1 MTEAQGRVTLWGVE
15 VFLAVAEEGSISA
28 AARRLGVS
36 PSAISQQLA
45 GIESALGAALLDRS
59 NRPLALTAAG
69 SVFRP
74 HAQAMLN
81 AEAEARAA
89 LTRADLR
96 GLVTLR
102 LGVIEDFDAQV
113 TPRLLS
119 ALASDLP
126 GCRFILETGPSH
138 RLLDMLETRA
148 LDIAVTAEYGPQ
160 TRPET
165 RLEDWREVHPL
176 MQEPFVAVLP
186 AKGTFDAPFIQYT
199 TRHMMGRQIAAHL
212 AAQGLAPVQR
222 FELDSYRAILSMVA
236 EGEGWSILTP
246 LALDHGTRFIQSIRV
261 EPLPLAPMARRL
273 TLSARQGA
281 LAEIPARISQHLRQ
295 LIATGVM
302 ASAHQ
307 NMPWLRPDLRLL

>member
-15 VFLAVAEEGSISA
+15 VYLAVAEEGSISA
-28 AARRLGVS
+28 AARRLAVS

-45 GIESALGAALLDRS
+45 GIEAALGAALIDRS

-69 SVFRP
+69 VVFRP

-113 TPRLLS
+113 TPRLLT

-148 LDIAVTAEYGPQ
+148 LDIAVTAEYGDPI
-160 TRPET
+160 PAEP
-165 RLEDWREVHPL
+165 WREVHPL

-186 AKGTFDAPFIQYT
+186 LKGTFEAPFIQYT
-199 TRHMMGRQIAAHL
+199 TRHLMGRQIAAHL
-212 AAQGLAPVQR
+212 AGQGLTTVQR

-246 LALDHGTRFIQSIRV
+246 LALDHGTRFMQAIRV
-261 EPLPLAPMARRL
+261 EPLPVAPMARRL
-273 TLSARQGA
+273 NLSARQGA
-281 LAEIPARISQHLRQ
+281 LGDIPARISHHLRQ
-295 LIATGVM
+295 LIERGVI

-307 NMPWLRPDLRLL
+307 SMPWLSPGLRLL

>member
-1 MTEAQGRVTLWGVE
+1 MTEASGRVTLWGVE
-15 VFLAVAEEGSISA
+15 VFLTVAEEGSISA

-36 PSAISQQLA
+36 ASAISQQLA
-45 GIESALGAALLDRS
+45 GIEAALGAALLDRS
-59 NRPLALTAAG
+59 NRPLALTSTG
-69 SVFRP
+69 VVFRP

-89 LTRADLR
+89 LARVDLR

-119 ALASDLP
+119 ALARDLP

-148 LDIAVTAEYGPQ
+148 LDIAVTAEYGPPMP
-160 TRPET
+160 PEP
-165 RLEDWREVHPL
+165 WREVHPL

-186 AKGTFDAPFIQYT
+186 LGSDFAAPFIQYT
-199 TRHMMGRQIAAHL
+199 TRHLMGRQIAAHL
-212 AAQGLAPVQR
+212 AAEGLAPAQR

-246 LALDHGTRFIQSIRV
+246 LALDHGNRFMPAIRV
-261 EPLPLAPMARRL
+261 EPLPTAPMSRRL
-273 TLSARQGA
+273 SLSARAGA
-281 LAEIPARISQHLRQ
+281 LGDVPHRVADLLRGMIAALVLAPLTKDRPEVAR
-295 LIATGVM
+295 
-302 ASAHQ
+302 
-307 NMPWLRPDLRLL
+307 DFRLFDR

>member
-1 MTEAQGRVTLWGVE
+1 MSQAQGRVTLWGVE

-28 AARRLGVS
+28 AARRLAVS

-59 NRPLALTAAG
+59 NRPLGLTAAG
-69 SVFRP
+69 AVFRP

-89 LTRADLR
+89 LARADLR

-119 ALASDLP
+119 ALAADLP

-148 LDIAVTAEYGPQ
+148 LDIAVTAEYGAQ
-160 TRPET
+160 ARP
-165 RLEDWREVHPL
+165 EDWREVHPL

-186 AKGTFDAPFIQYT
+186 AKGNFDAPFIQYT
-199 TRHMMGRQIAAHL
+199 TRHLMGRQIAAHL
-212 AAQGLAPVQR
+212 AAQGLVPAQR

-261 EPLPLAPMARRL
+261 EPLPILPMVRRL

-281 LAEIPARISQHLRQ
+281 LAEIPGLISQHLRQ
-295 LIATGVM
+295 LIETGVM
-302 ASAHQ
+302 APAHQ
-307 NMPWLRPDLRLL
+307 KMPWLMPDLRLL